1 MSGETN
7 GIDRFYLIQEG
18 EIINKDTEYNI
29 IELSI
34 FQVQPYKLNF
44 SVIITF
50 DDLPFLRFT
59 DIHMSEHYFINLLAI
74 VVVM

>member
-7 GIDRFYLIQEG
+7 GIDRSIYRFIFYLIQER

-34 FQVQPYKLNF
+34 F
-44 SVIITF
+44 
-50 DDLPFLRFT
+50 
-59 DIHMSEHYFINLLAI
+59 
-74 VVVM
+74 